1 MTLKRRVA
9 DGEPRATPT
18 TCPFCRSAKIMTA
31 SKQMDSSTY
40 WLCQT
45 CGQLWNVGRLL
56 VVTRHGYGGR

>member
-9 DGEPRATPT
+9 DGEPGATPT

-31 SKQMDSSTY
+31 SKQVDSSTY
-40 WLCQT
+40 WRCQT
-45 CGQLWNVGRLL
+45 CGQLWNVGRLR